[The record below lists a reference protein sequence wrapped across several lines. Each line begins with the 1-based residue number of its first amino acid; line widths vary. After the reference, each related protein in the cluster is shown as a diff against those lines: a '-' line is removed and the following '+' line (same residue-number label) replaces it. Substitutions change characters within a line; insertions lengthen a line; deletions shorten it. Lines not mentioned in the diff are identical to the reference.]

1 MRDRLY
7 KVSICMGDDGA
18 MQSAVC
24 DCARGM
30 YKCSH
35 AAALAIFAMWQ
46 ISSTDV
52 ECQWRKPGTSKVVQ
66 PVSQLYQQQE
76 ETYNPLARDI
86 ATQDVDWFRSALRG
100 TQCGMAWLLS
110 PEPEPQPQHQA
121 IVTVPELVKE
131 HGGRGLEA
139 ILASMRQQ
147 QRTNPQWQLH
157 RQDRLTASNFG
168 AVLRS
173 GLSSTPCASLMKRV
187 LGGYNLDGV
196 MAVNWG
202 VVNEAEGVKAFV
214 QAYRVT
220 VIDAGLFVSE
230 SGVLGASPD
239 GLVQPSALLEVKC
252 PHSQRNMTIA
262 EAVQLPSFCLREEGG
277 SYVLKENHPYWH
289 QVQGQ
294 LHITDR
300 SICYF
305 VVWTTKEAIVIPINK
320 DPAWHGNRL
329 LLENTTLSICSLCW
343 PVERRTY
350 K

>member
-139 ILASMRQQ
+139 ILASMRLTRDRRTADKSPVAVTQTGQVDSQQ
-147 QRTNPQWQLH
+147 FWC
-157 RQDRLTASNFG
+157 
-168 AVLRS
+168 
-173 GLSSTPCASLMKRV
+173 CAEVGTFIHSMRV
-187 LGGYNLDGV
+187 
-196 MAVNWG
+196 
-202 VVNEAEGVKAFV
+202 
-214 QAYRVT
+214 
-220 VIDAGLFVSE
+220 
-230 SGVLGASPD
+230 
-239 GLVQPSALLEVKC
+239 
-252 PHSQRNMTIA
+252 PH
-262 EAVQLPSFCLREEGG
+262 EEGAWGLQFRRSHGCQLG
-277 SYVLKENHPYWH
+277 SCK
-289 QVQGQ
+289 
-294 LHITDR
+294 
-300 SICYF
+300 
-305 VVWTTKEAIVIPINK
+305 
-320 DPAWHGNRL
+320 
-329 LLENTTLSICSLCW
+329 
-343 PVERRTY
+343 
-350 K
+350 